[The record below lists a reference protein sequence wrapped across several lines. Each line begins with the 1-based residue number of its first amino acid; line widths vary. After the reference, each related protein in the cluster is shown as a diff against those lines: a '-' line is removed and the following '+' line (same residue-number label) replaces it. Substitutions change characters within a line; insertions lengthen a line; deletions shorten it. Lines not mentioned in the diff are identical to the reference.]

1 MYTHR
6 LLIII
11 TLLLIPH
18 LSLSQTARELLSPNE
33 ESGGHFGYSV
43 SDAGDVDN
51 DGYRDIIIGAR
62 GERPYNQ
69 TNGMAYVFSGADERI
84 ILSLD
89 SPWTEWYPSP
99 HWFGYSVSGVG
110 DVNNDGFDDVIVGAR
125 MESGEDM
132 LHHCGRAYVFSG
144 ARGGLLYSP
153 VSPNEQMF
161 GHFGYSVS
169 GAGDVNGDGYAD
181 FMVGAPLEINENIVG
196 NGYAYVFSGLDGCLL
211 HSLSVPGQD
220 PVEGFGVTLAAIGD
234 INGDGCD
241 DIAVDTG
248 SSITPDGQL
257 KAYVFSGYDG
267 STMYTLEHPES
278 TGHYWYGSNIS
289 TLDDIDGDGVNEIVL
304 GAIGSSDIGG
314 GRVLVFSG
322 ATGSLIH
329 TIFPPTVVVSFGYSV
344 SGTGDIDGDGYADI
358 AVGSPYVDLGSYLE
372 DAGRIYLYNSQDGA
386 LINALVSPNPEDGGL
401 FGHAVSGATDSE
413 ENPSVVVGAFME
425 DPGSSPINAGRAYIF
440 ENPLSLCVPTPNVR
454 YVLDGPYPN
463 PVSGN
468 SRFELRM
475 GSESFVRTTLRLFDI
490 CGRQVTEPLHLPV
503 HSSGT
508 IVFQPGDL
516 DLIPGIYQ
524 WRLESGTSSTHATM
538 VIVP

>member
-51 DGYRDIIIGAR
+51 DGYKDIIIGAK
-62 GERPYNQ
+62 GEMPYNQ
-69 TNGMAYVFSGADERI
+69 TSGMAYVFSGADERI

-110 DVNNDGFDDVIVGAR
+110 DVNNDGFDDVIIGAR
-125 MESGEDM
+125 MESGEGPIE
-132 LHHCGRAYVFSG
+132 HSGRAYVFSG
-144 ARGGLLYSP
+144 ARGGLLYSL
-153 VSPNEQMF
+153 VSPNEEQY

-181 FMVGAPLEINENIVG
+181 FMVGAPLENNENIIG
-196 NGYAYVFSGLDGCLL
+196 NGYAYVFSGLDGSLL
-211 HSLSVPGQD
+211 YSLSVPGQD

-248 SSITPDGQL
+248 SSITPIGQL

-278 TGHYWYGSNIS
+278 TGHYWNGSNIS
-289 TLDDIDGDGVNEIVL
+289 TLNDIDNDGVNEIVL

-322 ATGSLIH
+322 ATGSLIK

-344 SGTGDIDGDGYADI
+344 SGTGDIDGDGYSDI
-358 AVGSPYVDLGSYLE
+358 AVGSPYVDLGVSMVN
-372 DAGRIYLYNSQDGA
+372 AGRIYLYNGQDGA
-386 LINALVSPNPEDGGL
+386 LINALVSPNPEEGGL
-401 FGHAVSGATDSE
+401 FGHAVSGAIDMDG
-413 ENPSVVVGAFME
+413 NPAVLVGAYFE
-425 DPGSSPINAGRAYIF
+425 DPGPSPRNAGRAYIF
-440 ENPLSLCVPTPNVR
+440 ENPLSSGVPTPNVR
-454 YVLDGPYPN
+454 FVLDGPYPN

-468 SRFELRM
+468 SRLELRTR
-475 GSESFVRTTLRLFDI
+475 SELSVGATLRLFDI
-490 CGRQVTEPLHLPV
+490 FGRQVTEPIHPRI
-503 HSSGT
+503 HSNGI

-524 WRLESGTSSTHATM
+524 WQLENGTSSAHATM